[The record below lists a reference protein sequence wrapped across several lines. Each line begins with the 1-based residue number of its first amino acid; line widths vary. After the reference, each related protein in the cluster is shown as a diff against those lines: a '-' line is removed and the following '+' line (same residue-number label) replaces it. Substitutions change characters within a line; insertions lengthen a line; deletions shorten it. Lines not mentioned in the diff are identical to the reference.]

1 MTTGALPAVHLTVD
15 AGVQAFTEPYPRV
28 ETDGSHRAAFI
39 PGRTV
44 VHVAATRGSWAQV
57 TVADELVGWVEG
69 SHLGPPIGTLITPP
83 PRNQV
88 ASPTA
93 SNQTTINV
101 DTLVAALA
109 GIGIIMGA
117 VLDWTQGVGAN
128 SFKIPLAFL
137 VDRNTRSPN
146 PRLGWFVVALG
157 VAGVLLAFVRTAR
170 AWRGLVGLVAVAI
183 VVLYCGQ
190 ISVGLSDQHSR
201 LSFTDIVGAGPWLTG
216 IAGVALLVSAFLAP
230 EF

>member
-1 MTTGALPAVHLTVD
+1 MTGALPAVHLTVD
-15 AGVQAFTEPYPRV
+15 AGVQAFTEAYPRV
-28 ETDGSHRAAFI
+28 ETDGTHRAAFI

-57 TVADELVGWVEG
+57 TVDDEVVGWVEG
-69 SHLGPPIGTLITPP
+69 SHLVPPIGTLITPP
-83 PRNQV
+83 PRNQ
-88 ASPTA
+88 ASSPTA

-101 DTLVAALA
+101 DTLVAVLA

-137 VDRNTRSPN
+137 VDRNTRSPD

-157 VAGVLLAFVRTAR
+157 VAGVLLAFVRSAR
-170 AWRGLVGLVAVAI
+170 AWRGLVGLIAVAI

-190 ISVGLSDQHSR
+190 IAVGLSDQHSS

-216 IAGVALLVSAFLAP
+216 IAGIALLGSAFLAP
-230 EF
+230 EL